1 MRPWTDWP
9 GRLHTCRGVTW
20 RSGDIAVVARYVVGW
35 GYASVD
41 AGVVV
46 VVVMVARV
54 GGTEA
59 GEVNKQLR
67 VL

>member
-1 MRPWTDWP
+1 
-9 GRLHTCRGVTW
+9 VTW